1 MARNTLTDIAF
12 AYMTVARVN
21 HYLVTVDT
29 SMFTDERLEIA
40 RQELITRENVRKT
53 AQVSLALDLIER
65 EQERR
70 TVAASRGKAA

>member
-1 MARNTLTDIAF
+1 
-12 AYMTVARVN
+12 MTVARVN